1 MFASCVPPVR
11 IYQDAQ
17 VIYTKFYTSNKPEM
31 PLVAAKQGDM
41 LENLLSLNPSDVVFY
56 VGGFP
61 ADFTVS

>member
-1 MFASCVPPVR
+1 MTYTEAHTSREPKP
-11 IYQDAQ
+11 A
-17 VIYTKFYTSNKPEM
+17 VIST
-31 PLVAAKQGDM
+31 KQGDM

>member
-1 MFASCVPPVR
+1 MFASCVPSFR

-17 VIYTKFYTSNKPEM
+17 VTYTKFYSSSKPE
-31 PLVAAKQGDM
+31 PAVISVKQGDM

-61 ADFTVS
+61 AHFTVS